1 MFCLIRSHWELK
13 QGCELEFVVQ
23 GTLCV
28 DTKQVSDGK
37 EGGVTPQKV
46 TPQKETET
54 ELREILLQGSERG
67 RVCVLVAEGRHA
79 PLHCSYL

>member
-37 EGGVTPQKV
+37 EGGVTPQK
-46 TPQKETET
+46 ETET